1 MEVYIYLSPGTQGHG
16 SSVVVSSARVERFGG
31 VKMSC
36 KSDKWATFVRLWSTG
51 AGTMLP
57 AKQLI
62 AQRGEGPT
70 KYS

>member
-1 MEVYIYLSPGTQGHG
+1 MAAVWSCPAQEW
-16 SSVVVSSARVERFGG
+16 SVLGA
-31 VKMSC
+31 KMSC
-36 KSDKWATFVRLWSTG
+36 KSDKWATFLRLWSTG

-62 AQRGEGPT
+62 AQRSEGPT